1 MAVSKILFFF
11 QIFHFFSNYLYVVWT
26 NSESRSC
33 LWFKSEINTLL
44 HFPLHYDKM
53 KMENSVT
60 SSNKMFQQFSVTYSV
75 NLFALLL
82 RAGLR
87 VSQILSSSENVILAN
102 ENDKMNI
109 RKQKINKSYLTYIS
123 TIIWILINTFN
134 LGNEPI

>member
-1 MAVSKILFFF
+1 
-11 QIFHFFSNYLYVVWT
+11 
-26 NSESRSC
+26 
-33 LWFKSEINTLL
+33 
-44 HFPLHYDKM
+44 
-53 KMENSVT
+53 MENSVT

-109 RKQKINKSYLTYIS
+109 RKRKINKSYLTYIS

>member
-1 MAVSKILFFF
+1 
-11 QIFHFFSNYLYVVWT
+11 
-26 NSESRSC
+26 
-33 LWFKSEINTLL
+33 
-44 HFPLHYDKM
+44 
-53 KMENSVT
+53 MENSVT